1 MSLVI
6 CPRCVATIS
15 SVFQPSSGE
24 DSVNNGR
31 ILAVM
36 PAIEGIAENSW
47 DPMTTLRAP
56 DKEVDWLHGPGPSYG
71 NEGRSGPVGVVS
83 ESCPFRVVLHEEGSK
98 ERKEPEANVASIVA
112 IKWEERDYNRISTIK
127 STGA

>member
-1 MSLVI
+1 MI
-6 CPRCVATIS
+6 FPRCVTTIS

-24 DSVNNGR
+24 DSVNNGK

-56 DKEVDWLHGPGPSYG
+56 DKEADWLHGPGPSYG
-71 NEGRSGPVGVVS
+71 NEGRTGPVDVVS
-83 ESCPFRVVLHEEGSK
+83 ESCPFGVVLHEEGSK
-98 ERKEPEANVASIVA
+98 ERKEPEANVTSIIV
-112 IKWEERDYNRISTIK
+112 IKWEERDYNRDSTIK